1 MTTHPSPSQS
11 LDADLHGQR
20 TRRPAPFQWMASLRR
35 RLSIRP
41 GNAGLIVAARGL
53 RSFSYGMLAVLL
65 AVALTSA
72 GISPAAIG
80 GIITVSLAGD
90 FCGTYVI
97 GLNAD
102 RWGRRRTLIVLA
114 LLMAATGAVFGLTAF
129 YPVLLVAA
137 FFGTLGTTAS
147 ETAPFL
153 PIEQSMLPNTCPPER
168 RMRLFARYNLVASF
182 AGALGAL
189 FAGLPDL
196 LHRAGISLAVAT
208 HLLFGVYVLAALAVA
223 LLAGRLS
230 PAVEAPPLVREATS
244 PREAPSAA
252 GLHWRPTAGG
262 RRRMDEVRLRR
273 LVPPLVPPLGRS
285 RGLILRLAALFS
297 VDALAGGLVVQS
309 LMVLYF
315 HLRFG
320 VPLGLLAALFFGAN
334 TLAALSFLAAAPLAR
349 RIGLL
354 NTMVF
359 THLPSNV
366 LLALVPLMPTFPLAA
381 VVLLVRQL
389 LSQMDVPT
397 RQAYTMAL
405 VAREERTAAAS
416 VTSLARSAGSAST
429 PVLSGVLLQGPLLA
443 MGLPFLVAGGLKV
456 AYDLTLWAVFRR
468 VRLPEEK

>member
-1 MTTHPSPSQS
+1 MRSR
-11 LDADLHGQR
+11 DA
-20 TRRPAPFQWMASLRR
+20 S
-35 RLSIRP
+35 
-41 GNAGLIVAARGL
+41 LIVAARGL

-65 AVALTSA
+65 AVALSDA
-72 GISPAAIG
+72 GISPPAIG
-80 GIITVSLAGD
+80 GIITVSLVGD

-114 LLMAATGAVFGLTAF
+114 LLMAATGAVFAVTTV

-153 PIEQSMLPNTCPPER
+153 PIEQSILPNTCPPEGR
-168 RMRLFARYNLVASF
+168 TRLFARYNLVASL

-189 FAGLPDL
+189 FAGVADL
-196 LHRAGISLAVAT
+196 LHRAGMSLLAAT
-208 HLLFGVYVLAALAVA
+208 HLLLGVYVLAALVVA
-223 LLAGRLS
+223 LLARRLS
-230 PAVEAPPLVREATS
+230 PTVEAPAFGTPGTQHQIQADARKT
-244 PREAPSAA
+244 
-252 GLHWRPTAGG
+252 
-262 RRRMDEVRLRR
+262 RR
-273 LVPPLVPPLGRS
+273 LVPPLGQS

-320 VPLGLLAALFFGAN
+320 VPLGVLAALFFGAN
-334 TLAALSFLAAAPLAR
+334 TLSALSFLAAAPLAK

-381 VVLLVRQL
+381 VVLLVRQS

-429 PVLSGVLLQGPLLA
+429 PVISGVLLQGPLVA
-443 MGLPFLVAGGLKV
+443 VGLPFLVAGGLKA
-456 AYDLTLWAVFRR
+456 AYDLALWGIFRR